1 MQYSVTWWHVT
12 GRAASWCLHVYDSD
26 AKVKSLQPSFLC
38 VAWPGHAPAPSGYS
52 KSSHMSNVLITSS
65 LGSFMFRWWRQ
76 QWHLSFS
83 SLKWQCVPIHPDCVF
98 MSLYLGRMV
107 NIRSAVWFCFVL
119 WKSFRTREI
128 SLYMVFYFESS
139 PASLI
144 YYSAKLPP
152 LMSSASHWT
161 IGLGIFTDSESQV
174 ASLSLPK
181 SAAYFLNRGK
191 LPRGSVYN
199 LTLKEFQKS
208 WEEVKLNRK
217 HESQRLQNKTGN
229 ERTTAK
235 TRFSDK

>member
-26 AKVKSLQPSFLC
+26 VKVKSLQPSFLC

-76 QWHLSFS
+76 QWHVSFS
-83 SLKWQCVPIHPDCVF
+83 SLKWQCVPVHLDCVF

-107 NIRSAVWFCFVL
+107 NIRSAVWFCFLL

-161 IGLGIFTDSESQV
+161 SCFSEPSKICSLLCEQGKTSKGKCLQSYTEGI
-174 ASLSLPK
+174 PK
-181 SAAYFLNRGK
+181 K
-191 LPRGSVYN
+191 LRRSK
-199 LTLKEFQKS
+199 TKQET
-208 WEEVKLNRK
+208 WEPKITK
-217 HESQRLQNKTGN
+217 
-229 ERTTAK
+229 
-235 TRFSDK
+235 